1 MNNISKYLQRI
12 YEVINLSVDIAGYD
26 KEGRRNVQAEIFKN
40 YLQNCYLTIAESL
53 NPEDKEKLIHV
64 VESDSEQQ
72 EKFKK
77 INLFLEDRVT
87 DEYLSEIIID
97 ELENIM
103 KKLIKAVNSSLT
115 GEPRILYNKKIVNIL
130 TQPF

>member
-1 MNNISKYLQRI
+1 MNTLDKYLLRT
-12 YEVINLSVDIAGYD
+12 YEVINLTIDIAGYD
-26 KEGRRNVQAEIFKN
+26 KEGKKKGQDEIFKN

-87 DEYLSEIIID
+87 DEYLSEIIVD

-103 KKLIKAVNSSLT
+103 KKLIKAVNNSLT